1 VTTTI
6 ILYLALGAAAG
17 GFVNGL
23 AGTGSALFSLGF
35 YLLVLSPV
43 TAVAVVCILAI
54 LGGIPGLWLVRA
66 DIMANKSKIL
76 QFLLPGLLGVPV
88 GVMLLDYINAET
100 MRVGIALLLVLYGG
114 YFSFRAVLPSIDSPS
129 PKIDI
134 SVGLIGGVLAGLASV
149 SGAIPVMW
157 LSMRPWSKGQ
167 IRAVLQPFNVVILS
181 ATATLL
187 FLKGAYDDTAIS
199 ALIFTIPIALISSQI
214 GIFVFRRLSDIM
226 FRRLLVGLS
235 FLMGLGILV
244 QAIS

>member
-1 VTTTI
+1 MTITI

-35 YLLVLSPV
+35 YLLVLSPI
-43 TAVAVVCILAI
+43 TAVSVVCVLAI
-54 LGGIPGLWLVRA
+54 LAGIPGLWLVRA
-66 DIMANKSKIL
+66 DIMASKSNL
-76 QFLLPGLLGVPV
+76 WRFLLPGLLGVPV
-88 GVMLLDYINAET
+88 GVMLLDSIDAET
-100 MRVGIALLLVLYGG
+100 LRIGVAVLLVLYGG
-114 YFSFRAVLPSIDSPS
+114 YFSFRAVLPSFEAPS

-157 LSMRPWSKGQ
+157 LSMRPWTKGQ
-167 IRAVLQPFNVVILS
+167 IRAVLQPFNMVILS

-187 FLKGAYDDTAIS
+187 FLKGAYDDTAVS
-199 ALIFTIPIALISSQI
+199 ALLLTMPIALLASQV
-214 GIFVFRRLSDIM
+214 GIFVFKRLSDIM

-244 QAIS
+244 QAMS